1 MRCHDRR
8 TRKIGCHLI
17 HSLRLSVERRLIS
30 HVSAGVE
37 QHRQSGLGN
46 LLIKRVNGSVID
58 MERLILGM
66 ELDPLQ
72 PQLNNL
78 RHNGLIIGRKR
89 INRTE
94 AEQAVVFL
102 HLCRPRIDRGILTFL
117 RRNRHHHRQ
126 IDAGIGCRAD
136 QPAHSPVV
144 IVSDAAALGQL
155 PHSTFGQRVGITMG
169 MKINDAHENPFFLK
183 TAWNPSTR
191 RCG

>member
-1 MRCHDRR
+1 MPPRFDAG
-8 TRKIGCHLI
+8 TRIHGSCVDVYKRQLI

-94 AEQAVVFL
+94 AEQAVVFFL
-102 HLCRPRIDRGILTFL
+102 HLDVYK
-117 RRNRHHHRQ
+117 RQ
-126 IDAGIGCRAD
+126 TSGTA
-136 QPAHSPVV
+136 
-144 IVSDAAALGQL
+144 
-155 PHSTFGQRVGITMG
+155 ITSSH
-169 MKINDAHENPFFLK
+169 KAESRLF
-183 TAWNPSTR
+183 R
-191 RCG
+191 